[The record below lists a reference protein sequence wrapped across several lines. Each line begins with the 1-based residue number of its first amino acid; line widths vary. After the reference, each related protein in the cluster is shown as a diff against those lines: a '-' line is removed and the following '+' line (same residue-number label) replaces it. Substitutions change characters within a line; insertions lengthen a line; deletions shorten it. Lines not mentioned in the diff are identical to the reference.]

1 MDLDAWLLIGIF
13 ISFSL
18 GHVIGCFIGS
28 SHKNEESIGTI
39 KVDSSDPVE
48 GPYLFIELEKDG
60 LQKLYTKEYVMMKVD
75 LDGYIP
81 RK

>member
-28 SHKNEESIGTI
+28 AHKKEESIGTI
-39 KVDSSDPVE
+39 KVDNSDPVD
-48 GPYLFIELEKDG
+48 GPILFIELEKDG
-60 LQKLYTKEYVMMKVD
+60 LQKLYAKEYVMMKVD
-75 LDGYIP
+75 LNSYLP